1 MFYQRESRGPI
12 FWNFHPFQLRPITF
26 KIESTFLDL
35 WIKERLL
42 NKAYFLCVILCS
54 QIIWEISAAI
64 LLSD

>member
-35 WIKERLL
+35 WIKGKTTQQGL
-42 NKAYFLCVILCS
+42 FLCVILCS

-64 LLSD
+64 VLSD